1 MDKYFIFRIL
11 IFKKYSELTVSEIF
25 SILYLKQIKFTNVDM
40 IQ

>member
-1 MDKYFIFRIL
+1 MGKYLIFKIL

-25 SILYLKQIKFTNVDM
+25 SILYLKQIKFLDVDM